1 MKKPLSKAEEE
12 RALELHDRAT
22 IVALHTDYIGDI
34 SERRSR
40 GEKRIM
46 ETRHVPKLLEGGITA
61 ICDHVIGET
70 FECLCFPLNRL
81 INTPY
86 SSVNFPMRKHYGWTR
101 FHATNPSEHA
111 LQLMDYVLSD
121 LEESSG
127 ISPVSTVEEIVEAKR
142 EGEIAMILCAQ
153 GCAAIEDDL
162 SILRNF
168 YRLGIRCVSLVV
180 NHRNLLADSM
190 WSRTNHGLSEFG
202 EEVVE
207 EANRLGMVIDVY
219 HISKQGFMDVLGLS
233 SDPLIASNVNI
244 HAVCDNFKNLTDEMM
259 KALAENCGVIG
270 LHAKSDLVTDKP
282 KSTVEDLVNHVDY
295 ITETVGVDHVGI
307 GPDIVSTDMYPKEL
321 CDRIWG
327 EGQPFLGKY
336 PEGFDH
342 ISKMANITRGLVKRG
357 YSDQEMEK
365 VLGLNALRVFKKV
378 WGN

>member
-1 MKKPLSKAEEE
+1 M
-12 RALELHDRAT
+12 ELHDRAT

-70 FECLCFPLNRL
+70 FECLCFPLNSL

-101 FHATNPSEHA
+101 FHVTNPFKHA

-127 ISPVSTVEEIVEAKR
+127 ISPVSTINGIVEAKR
-142 EGEIAMILCAQ
+142 QEKIAMILCAQ

-180 NHRNLLADSM
+180 NHRNLLADSI
-190 WSRTNHGLSEFG
+190 WSHTNHGLSEFG
-202 EEVVE
+202 EEVVK
-207 EANRLGMVIDVY
+207 EANRLGIVIDVS
-219 HISKQGFMDVLGLS
+219 HISKKGFMDVLNLS
-233 SDPLIASNVNI
+233 SDPLIASNVNV
-244 HAVCDNFKNLTDEMM
+244 HAVCDNFKNLSDEMI
-259 KALAENCGVIG
+259 KALAENGGVIG
-270 LHAKSDLVTDKP
+270 LHAKSDLVNKKK
-282 KSTVEDLVNHVDY
+282 KSTVEDLLSHVDY
-295 ITETVGVDHVGI
+295 ITGIVGVDHVGI
-307 GPDIVSTDMYPKEL
+307 GPDIVSIDMYPKES

-327 EGQPFLGKY
+327 EGRPFLGHY
-336 PEGFDH
+336 PEGFEH
-342 ISKMANITRGLVKRG
+342 ISKMINITRGLVKRG
-357 YSDQEMEK
+357 YSDQEIEK
-365 VLGLNALRVFKKV
+365 VLGLNALRVLKKV